1 MAHARTAR
9 LMSPT
14 SLLTMESS
22 LVCFCTDCFNPV
34 CARVS
39 QRTHL
44 PTTTIEG
51 GARLSALATPIT
63 HIAAQRRSDVDRT
76 THAADAGRTAQIDF
90 LCLDMNLCTRFLVVA
105 HKHSS

>member
-1 MAHARTAR
+1 M
-9 LMSPT
+9 
-14 SLLTMESS
+14 
-22 LVCFCTDCFNPV
+22 
-34 CARVS
+34 
-39 QRTHL
+39 
-44 PTTTIEG
+44 
-51 GARLSALATPIT
+51 SALATPIT